1 MLIDEI
7 RRLVDNSCLNDN
19 KALILLVEK
28 EKVWESRSG
37 SRKVDGLLVC
47 LDRGID
53 IVVGRIWRGSFINT
67 LIISLLV
74 NKVGWGFVY
83 KENARCET
91 GVFDFASVCV

>member
-7 RRLVDNSCLNDN
+7 RRLVDNSCSNVD
-19 KALILLVEK
+19 KALILLLEK

-53 IVVGRIWRGSFINT
+53 IVVGRIWRGS
-67 LIISLLV
+67 L
-74 NKVGWGFVY
+74 
-83 KENARCET
+83 
-91 GVFDFASVCV
+91 

>member
-7 RRLVDNSCLNDN
+7 RRLVDNSCSNDD
-19 KALILLVEK
+19 KALILLLEK

>member
-7 RRLVDNSCLNDN
+7 RRLVDNSCSNDD
-19 KALILLVEK
+19 KALILLLEK

-53 IVVGRIWRGSFINT
+53 MVVGRIWRSSFINT

-91 GVFDFASVCV
+91 GVFDFVSVCV

>member
-7 RRLVDNSCLNDN
+7 RRLVDNSCSNDD
-19 KALILLVEK
+19 KALILLLEK

-53 IVVGRIWRGSFINT
+53 MVVGRIWRGSFINT

>member
-7 RRLVDNSCLNDN
+7 RRLVDNSCSNDD
-19 KALILLVEK
+19 KALILLLEK

-53 IVVGRIWRGSFINT
+53 IVVGRIWIGS
-67 LIISLLV
+67 L
-74 NKVGWGFVY
+74 
-83 KENARCET
+83 
-91 GVFDFASVCV
+91 

>member
-7 RRLVDNSCLNDN
+7 RRLVGNSCSNDD
-19 KALILLVEK
+19 KALILLLEK

-53 IVVGRIWRGSFINT
+53 IVVGRIWRGS
-67 LIISLLV
+67 L
-74 NKVGWGFVY
+74 
-83 KENARCET
+83 
-91 GVFDFASVCV
+91 